1 MRCHQPEDWCPS
13 SRHHIV
19 EWIEQRMHKHLGQH
33 ICMHRC
39 HRPVPD
45 HNYTIPYADVQR
57 TRNTFTYPIRDDQRL
72 HLVAL
77 YWRFYDMS
85 AGAELPEDHVGAVL
99 QVESGCKGRLQWL
112 VERYLCL
119 CPRTIVVREVS
130 QIIRSSASRAYIL
143 DHVLKKSPILSSF
156 AVVCTLSH
164 LVELSRNCPRSSFG
178 ICYTADLPRRYVI
191 ICSPALKYLL

>member
-1 MRCHQPEDWCPS
+1 
-13 SRHHIV
+13 
-19 EWIEQRMHKHLGQH
+19 MHKHLGQH
-33 ICMHRC
+33 ICMRRC
-39 HRPVPD
+39 YRPVPD
-45 HNYTIPYADVQR
+45 HNYTIPFADVQR

-85 AGAELPEDHVGAVL
+85 AGPELPEGHDGAVL
-99 QVESGCKGRLQWL
+99 QMESGCEGRLQWL

-130 QIIRSSASRAYIL
+130 PIIRSSASRAYIL